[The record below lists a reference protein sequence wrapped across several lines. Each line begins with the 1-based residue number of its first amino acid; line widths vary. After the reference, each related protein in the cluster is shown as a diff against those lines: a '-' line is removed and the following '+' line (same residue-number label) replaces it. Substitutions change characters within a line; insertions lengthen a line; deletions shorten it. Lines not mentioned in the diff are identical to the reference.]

1 MTLGRKISVRWPFGR
16 DARAQR
22 ELAKAYDETF
32 SGERGRRVLADIMR
46 RAFSARTT
54 LAAQTSEAALI
65 NEGRRALAFEI
76 AHLAGLE
83 DEQLALSLAT
93 DEMET
98 SHDGRN
104 DDDPW
109 RGHGTSRVP
118 SLTDDPI
125 PTGD

>member
-1 MTLGRKISVRWPFGR
+1 MIRAPKISLRWPFGR
-16 DARAQR
+16 GAQAER
-22 ELAKAYDETF
+22 DLAKAYDATF
-32 SGERGRRVLADIMR
+32 SGDRGRRVLADIMR
-46 RAFSARTT
+46 RAFSARMVQ
-54 LAAQTSEAALI
+54 AALSSEAALI

-98 SHDGRN
+98 QHDGRT

-109 RGHGTSRVP
+109 RGHGTSRIP
-118 SLTDDPI
+118 TITDDPI